1 MPKRK
6 AEGDAKGDQGLPW
19 VKDTHDLSYPKLIC
33 KAGSGLSFL
42 PPAPAHLPPWNCLL
56 HATSPHTFALRP
68 HPPRRV
74 PQVTITSLTA
84 GRLESGGGQIP
95 RSTPAVGKGA
105 KTRAPLPKA
114 RTLGAPESSARPGVW
129 ECGDERQVGRGPS
142 HGAGAE
148 VTESPPQASQL
159 GGRFW
164 FPSPPRFF
172 RLGKDRPAPPAQ
184 VQEVGRVE
192 GSGYLGARR
201 RARRRRPRPGPPAAP
216 LLCDALGQLRA
227 GGRGV
232 GREDSVAGASGVHG
246 RRGSGA
252 GARDT
257 ESRGRGERGQQQQLL
272 GHRPARG
279 AVTAG
284 PARACTRSVS
294 NRETPVRVGKAL
306 RNGAGW
312 ESSEV
317 RTLAY
322 PTPRTAAAERLL
334 RPAPPPE
341 SQRQGHRP
349 LRASEECR
357 LERPQAAISD
367 EGREPGD
374 SLKACSADGA
384 CHRLG

>member
-1 MPKRK
+1 MKR
-6 AEGDAKGDQGLPW
+6 
-19 VKDTHDLSYPKLIC
+19 
-33 KAGSGLSFL
+33 
-42 PPAPAHLPPWNCLL
+42 
-56 HATSPHTFALRP
+56 
-68 HPPRRV
+68 
-74 PQVTITSLTA
+74 
-84 GRLESGGGQIP
+84 
-95 RSTPAVGKGA
+95 
-105 KTRAPLPKA
+105 
-114 RTLGAPESSARPGVW
+114 
-129 ECGDERQVGRGPS
+129 
-142 HGAGAE
+142 
-148 VTESPPQASQL
+148 
-159 GGRFW
+159 
-164 FPSPPRFF
+164 
-172 RLGKDRPAPPAQ
+172 
-184 VQEVGRVE
+184 
-192 GSGYLGARR
+192 SGYLGTRR

-246 RRGSGA
+246 RQGSGV
-252 GARDT
+252 GARYT

-284 PARACTRSVS
+284 PARGCTRSVS

-349 LRASEECR
+349 LRASEERR
-357 LERPQAAISD
+357 LERPQAAITD

-374 SLKACSADGA
+374 SKSLFCRWGVSQVRSTPALTAFTGA
-384 CHRLG
+384 L